1 VSNPQSSAQG
11 DVAGEPAGARKEALR
26 KSAVRFTIAVAV
38 LAACGPASQPGIG
51 PDVRR
56 ELDHGA
62 DAATTWITRAR
73 TGSRIDETTAIA
85 TGYLERLRLGLGSP
99 FRLIEIALNDTRL
112 PDTVRTRLAWAMLA
126 RTRSRNT
133 YQIEPVALD
142 RIGLH
147 RRSASP
153 GSGRLHLDL
162 IDGAIRQSTDPRS
175 GELAVRLAYML
186 AAAAGDLGNGAPDV
200 AARAAALIRDRELAR
215 TDVIRLLRESSDS
228 SANPLDLVA
237 RWRAERRFEVEHP
250 PMQALT
256 SESELNAM
264 QYAPLLANALHDL
277 AAREPSVVQSVAQ
290 PGTASLL
297 GRLAALRLEAAA
309 DSSAFPPATPIAISV
324 LLHADE
330 LIQSPWIAR
339 TEKEQREHFVGNAA
353 SEESFAAGLAQLRRG
368 SAYDAGPAVIAL
380 AAAVAMRSSAQEA
393 VWLPGLTGP
402 SVRELQERYG
412 LASVT
417 FGDDVPAEW
426 RPYFRRLIDSS
437 LSDLRLVLPALDL
450 RGLNVHFTDEGRQ
463 EATLAL
469 HDPRNRRL
477 VLPPLTG
484 AGTLAHEIAHDLD
497 WQIALSRYRVR
508 GDYASDRA
516 VRLSTGDR
524 FSVKLQNLAD
534 NSFELSGTPERTSHA
549 NRPAEVFARNMD
561 WFVAASLAAKG
572 RIDGYLSS
580 VQDDML
586 TGYGSVRPPDISG
599 NAGNA
604 LISILDDVAPLY
616 PETREWFV
624 KHYGRARSL
633 TPYDLMRRVLESSPA
648 DAATDL
654 AMSAWPGEARF
665 ESVERARDAGFA
677 AIDAWVCNTPG
688 ATFFRD
694 YEAARREL
702 VLTAAKARARGI
714 ALQLIRSIG
723 GRTAEEWSARR
734 LESQRG
740 AFDDSPDDAT
750 VDAITPIIERARQAG
765 TAELPST
772 AIRIGLQ
779 SPPADC
785 ATGPLRITNL
795 F

>member
-1 VSNPQSSAQG
+1 
-11 DVAGEPAGARKEALR
+11 LR

-56 ELDHGA
+56 ELDRGT
-62 DAATTWITRAR
+62 DAAAAWITRAR
-73 TGSRIDETTAIA
+73 NPGSIDEATAIA

-126 RTRSRNT
+126 RTRARST
-133 YQIEPVALD
+133 YQIDPVALD

-147 RRSASP
+147 HRSAAP

-186 AAAAGDLGNGAPDV
+186 AAAAGDLGSAAPDV

-215 TDVIRLLRESSDS
+215 TDVIRLLREASDS
-228 SANPLDLVA
+228 SVNPLELLA
-237 RWRAERRFEVEHP
+237 RWRTERRFDVEHP
-250 PMQALT
+250 PMEALT

-264 QYAPLLANALHDL
+264 QYAPLLANALREL
-277 AAREPSVVQSVAQ
+277 AARDPSVVQSQAQ
-290 PGTASLL
+290 PRTATLL
-297 GRLAALRLEAAA
+297 GRIAARRLEAVA
-309 DSSAFPPATPIAISV
+309 DSNGFPPATPIAISV
-324 LLHADE
+324 LLHTDE
-330 LIQSPWIAR
+330 LIESPWIAR
-339 TEKEQREHFVGNAA
+339 PEKQQRQHFVDNAVG
-353 SEESFAAGLAQLRRG
+353 EESFVAGLAQLRRG
-368 SAYDAGPAVIAL
+368 SVYDAAPAVIAL
-380 AAAVAMRSSAQEA
+380 AAAVAMRSSAQEV
-393 VWLPGLTGP
+393 VWLPGLGGP

-417 FGDDVPAEW
+417 FGDDVPAAW
-426 RPYFRRLIDSS
+426 RPYFRRLIDSA

-450 RGLNVHFTDEGRQ
+450 HGLNVHFTDTGRQ

-469 HDPRNRRL
+469 HDPRKRRL

-497 WQIALSRYRVR
+497 WQIALHRYRVR

-516 VRLSTGDR
+516 VRMATSDR
-524 FSVKLQNLAD
+524 FSARLQDLAD
-534 NSFELSGTPERTSHA
+534 NSFELSLEPDRASHA
-549 NRPAEVFARNMD
+549 NRPAEIFARNMD
-561 WFVAASLAAKG
+561 WFVAASLAAQG

-604 LISILDDVAPLY
+604 LVSILDDVAPLY

-648 DAATDL
+648 DAGTDL

-665 ESVERARDAGFA
+665 ESIERARDAGFA

-688 ATFFRD
+688 ATFFRE
-694 YEAARREL
+694 YEATRRVL
-702 VLTAAKARARGI
+702 VLTAAKARARGV
-714 ALQLIRSIG
+714 ALQLIRSVG

-734 LESQRG
+734 LDGPRG
-740 AFDDSPDDAT
+740 AFDDSPDDVTLA
-750 VDAITPIIERARQAG
+750 AITPIIERARQAG

-772 AIRIGLQ
+772 AIRIDLQ
-779 SPPADC
+779 SPPANC

>member
-1 VSNPQSSAQG
+1 MI
-11 DVAGEPAGARKEALR
+11 
-26 KSAVRFTIAVAV
+26 IAAAV

-56 ELDHGA
+56 ELDRGT
-62 DAATTWITRAR
+62 DAATAWITKAR
-73 TGSRIDETTAIA
+73 MYGDVDGTTAIA
-85 TGYLERLRLGLGSP
+85 SGYLERLRLGLGSP
-99 FRLIEIALNDTRL
+99 FRLIEIALGDNRL

-126 RTRSRNT
+126 RTRSRLT
-133 YQIEPVALD
+133 YQVDPVALD

-147 RRSASP
+147 RRAVSP
-153 GSGRLHLDL
+153 GSGRLHLAL
-162 IDGAIRQSTDPRS
+162 IDGAVRQSTDPRS

-186 AAAAGDLGNGAPDV
+186 AAAAGDVGSSAPDV

-215 TDVIRLLRESSDS
+215 TDVIRLLREASASN
-228 SANPLDLVA
+228 ANPLDLLPG
-237 RWRAERRFEVEHP
+237 WRTERRFEVEQP
-250 PMQALT
+250 PMAPLT

-264 QYAPLLANALHDL
+264 QYAPLLANALREL
-277 AAREPSVVQSVAQ
+277 AGRDASIVQAVAQ
-290 PGTASLL
+290 PGTAPLL
-297 GRLAALRLEAAA
+297 GRTAAKRLEVAA
-309 DSSAFPPATPIAISV
+309 DSTNFPPATPIAISV
-324 LLHADE
+324 MLHADE
-330 LIQSPWIAR
+330 LVESPWIAR
-339 TEKEQREHFVGNAA
+339 AEKEQRRHFVDNAVN
-353 SEESFAAGLAQLRRG
+353 EESFAAGLAQLRRG
-368 SAYDAGPAVIAL
+368 PTYDAGPAVIAL

-393 VWLPGLTGP
+393 VWMPGLAGP

-417 FGDDVPAEW
+417 FGDDVPAVW
-426 RPYFRRLIDSS
+426 RPYFRRLIDTA

-450 RGLNVHFTDEGRQ
+450 HGLNVHFTGEGRQ

-469 HDPRNRRL
+469 HDPRSRRL

-497 WQIALSRYRVR
+497 WQIALRRYRVR

-524 FSVKLQNLAD
+524 FSAKFQNLAD
-534 NSFELSGTPERTSHA
+534 NSYELSGTPERANHA

-561 WFVAASLAAKG
+561 WFIAASLAAKG
-572 RIDGYLSS
+572 RVDGYLSS

-599 NAGNA
+599 HAGN
-604 LISILDDVAPLY
+604 LLVSILDDVAPLY

-633 TPYDLMRRVLESSPA
+633 TPYDLMRRVLESTPA
-648 DAATDL
+648 DAATVMT
-654 AMSAWPGEARF
+654 MSAWPGENRF
-665 ESVERARDAGFA
+665 ASIERARDAGFA

-688 ATFFRD
+688 ATFLRE
-694 YEAARREL
+694 YEATRREL
-702 VLTAAKARARGI
+702 VLAAAKARARGV
-714 ALQLIRSIG
+714 ALHLIRSMG
-723 GRTAEEWSARR
+723 GHTAEEWSARQ
-734 LESQRG
+734 LDGQRG
-740 AFDDSPDDAT
+740 PFDNSLDEPTLA
-750 VDAITPIIERARQAG
+750 AITPIIERARAAG
-765 TAELPST
+765 TAVLPST

-779 SPPADC
+779 SPPANC